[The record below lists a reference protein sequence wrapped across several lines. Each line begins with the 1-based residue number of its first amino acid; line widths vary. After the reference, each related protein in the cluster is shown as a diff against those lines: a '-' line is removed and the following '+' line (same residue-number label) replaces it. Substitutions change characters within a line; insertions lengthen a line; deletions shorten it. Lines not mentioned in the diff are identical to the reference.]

1 MTWGPSQPWWFYIFC
16 RNGVTTTDISPANF
30 GPMGGHTVELPPNVL
45 LDCPKARCKTAGRMG
60 EHPSTEGKLVF
71 SWLPIGEP
79 RHRFIYM
86 YIYIYIHRFIK
97 CIYIH
102 TYIYIYTPFRTG
114 ESYVC
119 PQGEFFFSI
128 GGKKKMVGFTQ
139 TIQDLSCLYNANIYI
154 YIHLVI

>member
-1 MTWGPSQPWWFYIFC
+1 M
-16 RNGVTTTDISPANF
+16 SPANF

-86 YIYIYIHRFIK
+86 YIYIYI
-97 CIYIH
+97 YIDLLNVY
-102 TYIYIYTPFRTG
+102 TY
-114 ESYVC
+114 
-119 PQGEFFFSI
+119 
-128 GGKKKMVGFTQ
+128 
-139 TIQDLSCLYNANIYI
+139 IYI
-154 YIHLVI
+154 YIHLSVQVNHMSVHRGSSFSPLGVKKKWWVSPKPSKTCHAYIMQIYIYIYLVI

>member
-1 MTWGPSQPWWFYIFC
+1 MTWGPSQTWWFYIFC

-30 GPMGGHTVELPPNVL
+30 GPMGGHTVELPPSVL

-86 YIYIYIHRFIK
+86 YIYIYIYIHRFIK

-102 TYIYIYTPFRTG
+102 TYIYIYTFPYRWIICLSTG
-114 ESYVC
+114 GVLFLHW
-119 PQGEFFFSI
+119 GLKKN
-128 GGKKKMVGFTQ
+128 GGFHP
-139 TIQDLSCLYNANIYI
+139 N
-154 YIHLVI
+154 HPRLVMLI